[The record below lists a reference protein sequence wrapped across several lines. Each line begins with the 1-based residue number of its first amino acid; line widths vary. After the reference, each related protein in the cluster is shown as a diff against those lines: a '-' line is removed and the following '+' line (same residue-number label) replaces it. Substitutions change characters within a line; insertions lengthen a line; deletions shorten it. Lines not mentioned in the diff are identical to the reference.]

1 MTFEEKAAE
10 LQQKW
15 RTKYEQSSIKDFYK
29 FYRINQ
35 VEIYNDFE
43 ELDILYRVERMSSNE
58 IYY

>member
-1 MTFEEKAAE
+1 MTFEEKATE

-43 ELDILYRVERMSSNE
+43 ELDILYRIERMSSNE
-58 IYY
+58 IYN

>member
-1 MTFEEKAAE
+1 MTFAEKAIE

-15 RTKYEQSSIKDFYK
+15 RIKYEQSSIKDFYK

-58 IYY
+58 IYN